1 MKKCIVAC
9 IALCSTV
16 ACAKQ
21 IGLAGTTP
29 AIFRNRPSHHT
40 HAPVATT
47 PAQTPAQVTPPAMI
61 QPSGPFPYG
70 PAQPPANPTAN
81 VDTTT
86 AEDKQTTQVAVA
98 NLLTMAASVA
108 NIVQNPHN
116 PQSVVQST
124 QGILNSILNI
134 VAAAVH
140 RSGAKLDQA
149 TYLALLSLIDK
160 ELHDLVVTQKRA
172 LAIDK

>member
-1 MKKCIVAC
+1 MKKCLVAC

-29 AIFRNRPSHHT
+29 TCFKGRHSHHT
-40 HAPVATT
+40 QAPVATT
-47 PAQTPAQVTPPAMI
+47 
-61 QPSGPFPYG
+61 S
-70 PAQPPANPTAN
+70 AQPTAQPAPSAQPAN

-86 AEDKQTTQVAVA
+86 AEDKKTTQVAVA

-108 NIVQNPHN
+108 NIVQNHHN
-116 PQSVVQST
+116 PQAVVQST

-140 RSGAKLDQA
+140 RSGANIDQA
-149 TYLALLSLIDK
+149 TYIALLSLIDK
-160 ELHDLVVTQKRA
+160 ELHDLVTTQKRA
-172 LAIDK
+172 LGIDK